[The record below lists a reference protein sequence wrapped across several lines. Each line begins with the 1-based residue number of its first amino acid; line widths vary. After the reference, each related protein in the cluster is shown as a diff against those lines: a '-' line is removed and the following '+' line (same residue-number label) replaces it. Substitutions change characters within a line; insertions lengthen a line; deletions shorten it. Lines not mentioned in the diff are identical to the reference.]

1 MAMQKKQRLF
11 LSSFLV
17 LAALL
22 VSTISTGFAFA
33 KGQSLNGAH
42 ASPPISAKAAT
53 AKLVAMHTVNMHSTP
68 AESPKSASH
77 HTALPFLTGV
87 SPSVYAQ
94 RKAAAAHAKNAP
106 VLTYGNAPTHSSSN
120 DPNTPPTTTSF
131 QGMAASASI
140 CPYFGGCHPP
150 DIALAPSTHRVSHLS
165 FPDDLVDWCEPDE

>member
-1 MAMQKKQRLF
+1 MQKKQRLF

-22 VSTISTGFAFA
+22 VSTISAGSAFA

-42 ASPPISAKAAT
+42 ASPPISAKPAT
-53 AKLVAMHTVNMHSTP
+53 AKLVAMHTMDMQSSP

-94 RKAAAAHAKNAP
+94 RKAVASP
-106 VLTYGNAPTHSSSN
+106 REECPGFDVWQRTYP
-120 DPNTPPTTTSF
+120 F
-131 QGMAASASI
+131 QQ
-140 CPYFGGCHPP
+140 
-150 DIALAPSTHRVSHLS
+150 
-165 FPDDLVDWCEPDE
+165 

>member
-1 MAMQKKQRLF
+1 MQKKQRLF

-22 VSTISTGFAFA
+22 VSTISAGFAFA

-77 HTALPFLTGV
+77 HRCQPVRLCAAQGGGGPREECPGFDVWQRTHPF
-87 SPSVYAQ
+87 Q
-94 RKAAAAHAKNAP
+94 
-106 VLTYGNAPTHSSSN
+106 
-120 DPNTPPTTTSF
+120 
-131 QGMAASASI
+131 Q
-140 CPYFGGCHPP
+140 
-150 DIALAPSTHRVSHLS
+150 
-165 FPDDLVDWCEPDE
+165 